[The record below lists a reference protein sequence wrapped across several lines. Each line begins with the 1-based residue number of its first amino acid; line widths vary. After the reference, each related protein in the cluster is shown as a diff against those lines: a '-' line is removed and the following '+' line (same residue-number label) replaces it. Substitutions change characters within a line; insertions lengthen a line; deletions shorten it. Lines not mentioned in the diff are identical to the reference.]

1 MTKPFRFSVQ
11 AFTPTSPDD
20 WSETVRAAEDLGYS
34 CLHLAD
40 HYLGPGAAAEA
51 ASHPPQVVAAIPAMM
66 SAADLTSTIKIGA
79 RVMCV
84 DYHQPV
90 VLAKSLATID
100 YLSGG
105 RLEPG
110 FGAGWITSEYDA
122 MGIPMD
128 RPGVRIDR
136 MIEHVELAR
145 AYFAGD
151 DLDIA
156 GEHVRV
162 SGMGALPASPQ
173 PDGPK
178 IMIGGGSPRVL
189 RTAGRLADIVSIN
202 FDNSAGKIGA
212 HGIGSGTRDG
222 TMQKIDWIKEG
233 AGDRFADIELEIGG
247 YFIAVTPDPAATP
260 DTLATMAEGFGMSP
274 DVLAEHMHTLVG
286 SVDEICETLEQ
297 RRDTYGISY
306 VNVAARNMKAFA
318 PVVERL
324 TGN

>member
-1 MTKPFRFSVQ
+1 MSKPFRFSVQ
-11 AFTPTSPDD
+11 AFTPTSAAD
-20 WSETVRAAEDLGYS
+20 WADTVRAAEDLGYS

-66 SAADLTSTIKIGA
+66 SAADLTDTIKIGA
-79 RVMCV
+79 RVMCI

-100 YLSGG
+100 FLSGG

-110 FGAGWITSEYDA
+110 YGAGWITSEYDA

-145 AYFAGD
+145 AYFAGA
-151 DLDIA
+151 DLDQR
-156 GEHVRV
+156 GDHVNV
-162 SGMGALPASPQ
+162 TGMGALPASPQ
-173 PDGPK
+173 AGGPK

-189 RTAGRLADIVSIN
+189 KTAGRLADIVSIN

-212 HGIGSGTRDG
+212 HGIGSGTADG
-222 TMQKIDWIKEG
+222 TMQKVEWIKEG
-233 AGDRFADIELEIGG
+233 AGDRFDDLELEIGA
-247 YFIAVTPDPAATP
+247 YFIAVTPDVATTP
-260 DTLATMAEGFGMSP
+260 DTLATMAKGFGMP
-274 DVLAEHMHTLVG
+274 PEVLAAHMHTVVG
-286 SVDEICETLEQ
+286 SVDEICDTLEQ
-297 RRDTYGISY
+297 RRDRYGISY
-306 VNVAARNMKAFA
+306 INVAARNMKAFA

-324 TGN
+324 NGN